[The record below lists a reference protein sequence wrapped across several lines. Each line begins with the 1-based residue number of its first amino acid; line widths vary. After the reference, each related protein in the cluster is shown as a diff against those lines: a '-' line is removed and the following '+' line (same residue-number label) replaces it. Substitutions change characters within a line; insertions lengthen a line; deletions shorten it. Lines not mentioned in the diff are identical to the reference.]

1 MDGGKKV
8 WVPDNEHGF
17 RLGEIVDL
25 GSDTITVEVDG
36 AKGKVVTAAY
46 DRVFPSEK
54 DSTRDFEDNCSLM
67 FLNEATL
74 LHNLKIRY
82 QKDKIYTY
90 VANILLAVNPYHEVK
105 ELYSKERIKQYH
117 GKSLG
122 VLPPHVFAIGDKAYR
137 DMRAYKQSQSL
148 IVSGE
153 SGAGKTESTKYILR
167 YLTESWGSGD
177 QGHIEQRII
186 EANPLLE
193 SFGNAKTL
201 RNINSSRFGKYVEV
215 HFNEKVTVVGGF
227 ISHYLLEKSRI
238 CKQSKGER
246 NYHVFYRL
254 CAGAPKQLKSKL
266 GITKAEDFLY
276 LKQGSIKDPNLDD
289 TSDYRRMEES
299 MNKVGFSEEEKANIF
314 KVIAAVLHVGNIA
327 FEDSGDTE
335 GGSVVS
341 LKSTNCLNI
350 AAQLLDVSPEELKMS
365 LTTRMMSAGGTD
377 MRVPLK
383 PEQACAARD
392 ALAKALYTKLFDHIV
407 SQINQCFPFKNSF
420 TFIGVLDI
428 AGFEYY
434 EFNSFEQFCINYCNE
449 KLQQLFNDRILKQ
462 EQELYDK
469 EGLGVKTVTFVDNQD
484 CIDLIEAKKTGIIDI
499 LDEESKL
506 PKPTAEHFTRELHQ
520 KHKNHFRLAL
530 PRKSHLIYHKKMRD
544 DEGFLIRHFAGAV
557 CYQTAE
563 FIEKDNDALHSDLEE
578 LIQDSK
584 DAFLKSLFPG
594 VITKK
599 NDIGSMSFGNA
610 INRVGSKKL
619 GFISVGNKFR
629 TQLNQL
635 MEKLSNTGASFIR
648 CIKPNGKMC
657 ARDFEGGSILSQL
670 ECAGMVSVLNL
681 MQDGWPSRAPFKDL
695 YQMYKDYLPPRLARL
710 DPRMFC
716 KALFHALGMDDKDY
730 KFGLSKIFFRPGKFA
745 EFDEIMH
752 SDPESLKNIISKV
765 LTWLI
770 RTRWRRA
777 IWGTLSVIKLMKKIE
792 FRATAIIHIQKTVKM
807 FLAICRHKPRYQGII
822 KIRRLQVQLDTLGKL
837 VGSLKKDQNVLAKNV
852 EELKRAIDDAVI
864 KVKNTL
870 MKRDAIDALYFNLV
884 GNLNKQLKEV
894 EQRVE
899 QQKIEEEQERL
910 RKIQEQMELERKRRE
925 EEERKRKQEEE
936 ERRLRMEIEARRKLE
951 EEEQL
956 KREEEE
962 RKRREREEADRQLQA
977 LRAKEQQEAMEEE
990 QRRLAMIEQE
1000 RRDRELALRLAQD
1013 PDAVDTEAAQ
1023 QVPQSPLQR
1032 ATPNR
1037 EQKKHD
1043 LTSWKY
1049 AELRD
1054 TINTSCDIELL
1065 DACRQ
1070 EFHRRLK
1077 VYHQW
1082 KKQNKARVTDPEG
1095 APQRAPQDIVRAA
1108 ENAPPLPPRPSRQ
1121 EPQTA
1126 TPSLPPRRPQRCFRV
1141 QFTRRSSQY
1150 RDTDFKKQGW
1160 WYAHFDG
1167 QWIARQMEL
1176 HPGRPALLLVA
1187 GEDDLDM
1194 CELSLDQTR
1203 LTMRQG
1209 AEITLRDFEIE
1220 WQRNGGGPRQYQA
1233 KMYQEQHSNQ

>member
-1 MDGGKKV
+1 M

-17 RLGEIVDL
+17 HLGEIVDI
-25 GSDTITVEVDG
+25 GSDSITVQVDG
-36 AKGKVVTAAY
+36 PSGKVVTAPY

-54 DSTRDFEDNCSLM
+54 DNTRDFEDNCSLM

-105 ELYSKERIKQYH
+105 DLYSKERIKQYH

-122 VLPPHVFAIGDKAYR
+122 VLPPHVFAIADKAYR
-137 DMRAYKQSQSL
+137 DMRVFKQSQSL

-153 SGAGKTESTKYILR
+153 SGAGKTESTKYVLR
-167 YLTESWGSGD
+167 YLTESWGSGN
-177 QGHIEQRII
+177 QGRIEQRII

-193 SFGNAKTL
+193 SFGNAKTV

-254 CAGAPKQLKSKL
+254 CSGAPQQIKSKL

-276 LKQGSIKDPNLDD
+276 LKQGSIKDKNLDD
-289 TSDYRRMEES
+289 AVDFDRMDES
-299 MNKVGFSEEEKANIF
+299 MNKVGFSEDEKANIF
-314 KVIAAVLHVGNIA
+314 KVVAVVLHIGNIA
-327 FEDSGDTE
+327 FEDSGDKD
-335 GGSVVS
+335 GGSMVS
-341 LKSTNCLNI
+341 SKSKNALNF

-365 LTTRMMSAGGTD
+365 LTTRKMSAGGSD

-407 SQINQCFPFKNSF
+407 GQINQCFPFNTSF

-462 EQELYDK
+462 EQVLYDK
-469 EGLGVKTVTFVDNQD
+469 EGLGVKTVTYVDNQD

-506 PKPTAEHFTRELHQ
+506 PKPTAEHFTRDLHQ

-530 PRKSHLIYHKKMRD
+530 PRKSHLMYHKKMRD

-563 FIEKDNDALHSDLEE
+563 FIEKDNDALHSDLEH

-584 DAFLKSLFPG
+584 DAFLKSLFPSI
-594 VITKK
+594 VKKK
-599 NDIGSMSFGNA
+599 NDIGSMTFGGA
-610 INRVGSKKL
+610 MKPSSKKL
-619 GFISVGNKFR
+619 GFISVGSKFR

-635 MEKLSNTGASFIR
+635 MEKLNNTGASFIR
-648 CIKPNGKMC
+648 CIKPNGKMV
-657 ARDFEGGSILSQL
+657 AKDFEGGSILSQL
-670 ECAGMVSVLNL
+670 ECAGMVSVLTL
-681 MQDGWPSRAPFKDL
+681 MQDGWPSRAPFKEL
-695 YQMYKDYLPPRLARL
+695 YQMYKDHLPARLARL

-716 KALFHALGMDDKDY
+716 KALFHALGLDDKDY

-752 SDPESLKNIISKV
+752 SDPENLKNIVSKV
-765 LTWLI
+765 LTWLV

-777 IWGTLSVIKLMKKIE
+777 IWGTLSVIKLMKKIT
-792 FRATAIIHIQKTVKM
+792 FRAEAIIRVQKNVRM
-807 FLAICRHKPRYQGII
+807 FLALCRHKPRYQGII
-822 KIRRLQVQLDTLGKL
+822 KIRRLQVQLSHLGKL
-837 VGSLKKDQNVLAKNV
+837 VGSLKKDQKLLAQDV
-852 EELKRAIDDAVI
+852 EGLGNAIDNAVA
-864 KVKNTL
+864 KVKSTM
-870 MKRDAIDALYFNLV
+870 MKRDAIDALYFDLV
-884 GNLNKQLKEV
+884 GKLNKQLKEV
-894 EQRVE
+894 ERRVE
-899 QQKIEEEQERL
+899 QQKVEEEQERL
-910 RKIQEQMELERKRRE
+910 RKIQEQMELERKKRE

-936 ERRLRMEIEARRKLE
+936 ERKLRMEIEARRK
-951 EEEQL
+951 Q
-956 KREEEE
+956 EEEE
-962 RKRREREEADRQLQA
+962 RRKKEEEERIRREKEEADRKLQA
-977 LRAKEQQEAMEEE
+977 MRAAEEQKAREEE
-990 QRRLAMIEQE
+990 QRKLAMIEQE
-1000 RRDRELALRLAQD
+1000 RRDRELALRLAQG
-1013 PDAVDTEAAQ
+1013 PEALDAEAEQA
-1023 QVPQSPLQR
+1023 PQLPLQR
-1032 ATPNR
+1032 ALPQTK
-1037 EQKKHD
+1037 EKSKID

-1065 DACRQ
+1065 EACRQ

-1077 VYHQW
+1077 VYHHW
-1082 KKQNKARVTDPEG
+1082 KKQNKARVTDPQG
-1095 APQRAPQDIVRAA
+1095 APQRAPQEIMQTAV
-1108 ENAPPLPPRPSRQ
+1108 EVPPIPPRPDKQ
-1121 EPQTA
+1121 EPA
-1126 TPSLPPRRPQRCFRV
+1126 APPALPPRRAQRFFRV
-1141 QFTRRSSQY
+1141 PFMRRTNQY
-1150 RDTDFKKQGW
+1150 RDSEFKKQGW

-1176 HPGRPALLLVA
+1176 HQGRSALLLVA

-1194 CELSLDQTR
+1194 CELSLDETR

-1209 AEITLRDFEIE
+1209 AEITQRDFEIE
-1220 WQRNGGGPRQYQA
+1220 WLRNGGASRDYQA
-1233 KMYQEQHSNQ
+1233 KMYQTVN

>member
-8 WVPDNEHGF
+8 WVPDNEQGF
-17 RLGEIVDL
+17 RLGEIVDI
-25 GSDTITVEVDG
+25 GSDSITVQVDEPN
-36 AKGKVVTAAY
+36 AKAITAPY

-54 DSTRDFEDNCSLM
+54 DNTRDFEDNCSLM

-105 ELYSKERIKQYH
+105 ELYTKERIKQYH

-122 VLPPHVFAIGDKAYR
+122 VLPPHVFAIADKAYR
-137 DMRAYKQSQSL
+137 DMRVFKQSQSL

-153 SGAGKTESTKYILR
+153 SGAGKTESTKYVLR

-177 QGHIEQRII
+177 QGRIEQRII

-193 SFGNAKTL
+193 SFGNAKTV

-238 CKQSKGER
+238 CKQSNGER

-254 CAGAPKQLKSKL
+254 CAGAPQQIKTKL

-276 LKQGSIKDPNLDD
+276 LKQGSIKDKNLDD
-289 TSDYRRMEES
+289 VADYRRMDDS
-299 MNKVGFSEEEKANIF
+299 MNKVGFSDEEKANIF
-314 KVIAAVLHVGNIA
+314 KVIAAVLHVGNIS
-327 FEDSGDTE
+327 FEDSADKD
-335 GGSVVS
+335 GGSMVS
-341 LKSTNCLNI
+341 SKSNKSLNF
-350 AAQLLDVSPEELKMS
+350 AAQLLNVSPEELKMS
-365 LTTRMMSAGGTD
+365 LTTRKMSAGGAD

-407 SQINQCFPFKNSF
+407 SQINQCFPFKTSF

-469 EGLGVKTVTFVDNQD
+469 EGLGVKTVTYIDNQD

-530 PRKSHLIYHKKMRD
+530 PRKSHLMYHKKMRD
-544 DEGFLIRHFAGAV
+544 DEGFLVRHFAGAV
-557 CYQTAE
+557 CYQTSE
-563 FIEKDNDALHSDLEE
+563 FIEKDNDALHSDLEK

-594 VITKK
+594 VVQKK
-599 NDIGSMSFGNA
+599 TEIGSMTFGGA
-610 INRVGSKKL
+610 IKPSSKKL
-619 GFISVGNKFR
+619 GFISVGSKFR

-635 MEKLSNTGASFIR
+635 MEKLKNTGASFIR
-648 CIKPNGKMC
+648 CIKPNGKMI
-657 ARDFEGGSILSQL
+657 AKDFEGGSILSQL
-670 ECAGMVSVLNL
+670 ECGGMVSVLTL
-681 MQDGWPSRAPFKDL
+681 MQDGWPSRTPFKEL
-695 YQMYKDYLPPRLARL
+695 YQMYKDHLPSRLARL

-716 KALFHALGMDDKDY
+716 KALFHALGLDDKDY

-752 SDPESLKNIISKV
+752 SDPENLKNIVSKV
-765 LTWLI
+765 LTWLV

-777 IWGTLSVIKLMKKIE
+777 IWGTLSVIKLMKKIAY
-792 FRATAIIHIQKTVKM
+792 RAAAIIRIQKTVKM
-807 FLAICRHKPRYQGII
+807 FLALCRHKPRYQGIM
-822 KIRRLQVQLDTLGKL
+822 KIRRLQVQLSHLGKL
-837 VGSLKKDQNVLAKNV
+837 VGSLKKDQQIIAKDV
-852 EELKRAIDDAVI
+852 EGLSKAIDSAVA
-864 KVKNTL
+864 KVKSTL
-870 MKRDAIDALYFNLV
+870 MKRDAIDALHLDLV
-884 GNLNKQLKEV
+884 GKLNKQLKEV

-899 QQKIEEEQERL
+899 QQRIEEEQERL

-936 ERRLRMEIEARRKLE
+936 EKRLRLEIEARRKQE
-951 EEEQL
+951 EEEQR

-962 RKRREREEADRQLQA
+962 RKIREKEEADRKLQA
-977 LRAKEQQEAMEEE
+977 MRAAEEQKVREEE

-1013 PDAVDTEAAQ
+1013 PEALDAEAQ
-1023 QVPQSPLQR
+1023 QAPQLPLQR
-1032 ATPNR
+1032 ALTQSK
-1037 EQKKHD
+1037 EKKKHD

-1065 DACRQ
+1065 EACRQ

-1082 KKQNKARVTDPEG
+1082 KKQNKARVVDPQG
-1095 APQRAPQDIVRAA
+1095 ASQRAPQEIMQTA
-1108 ENAPPLPPRPSRQ
+1108 EGAPPLPPRPDKQ
-1121 EPQTA
+1121 EPV
-1126 TPSLPPRRPQRCFRV
+1126 TPPALPPRRAQRFFRV
-1141 QFTRRSSQY
+1141 PFMRRTNQY
-1150 RDTDFKKQGW
+1150 RETEFKKQGW

-1167 QWIARQMEL
+1167 QWIARQMEVF
-1176 HPGRPALLLVA
+1176 PGRPALLLMA

-1194 CELSLDQTR
+1194 CELSLDETR
-1203 LTMRQG
+1203 LAMRQG
-1209 AEITLRDFEIE
+1209 AEITMRDFEIE
-1220 WQRNGGGPRQYQA
+1220 WQRNGGAQRDYQA
-1233 KMYQEQHSNQ
+1233 KMYQTFE

>member
-25 GSDTITVEVDG
+25 GSDTISVQVDG
-36 AKGKVVTAAY
+36 PNGKLVTAPY

-54 DSTRDFEDNCSLM
+54 DNTKDFEDNCSLM

-105 ELYSKERIKQYH
+105 ELYSKDRIKQYH

-122 VLPPHVFAIGDKAYR
+122 VLPPHVFAIADKAYR

-177 QGHIEQRII
+177 QGRIEQRII

-246 NYHVFYRL
+246 NYHVFYRM
-254 CAGAPKQLKSKL
+254 CSGAPQQMKSKL
-266 GITKAEDFLY
+266 AITKAEDFLY
-276 LKQGSIKDPNLDD
+276 LKQGSIKDKSLDD
-289 TSDYRRMEES
+289 AADYRRMDDS

-314 KVIAAVLHVGNIA
+314 KVVAAVLHVGNIA
-327 FEDSGDTE
+327 FEESGDKD

-341 LKSTNCLNI
+341 STSNKSLNF
-350 AAQLLDVSPEELKMS
+350 AAQLLDVSPAELKMS
-365 LTTRMMSAGGTD
+365 LTTRMMSAGGAD

-407 SQINQCFPFKNSF
+407 SQINQCFPFESSF

-462 EQELYDK
+462 EQELYDR
-469 EGLGVKTVTFVDNQD
+469 EGLGVKTVTYIDNQD

-530 PRKSHLIYHKKMRD
+530 PRKSHLMYHKKMRD

-557 CYQTAE
+557 CYQTAD
-563 FIEKDNDALHSDLEE
+563 FIEKDNDALHRDLVE

-594 VITKK
+594 VVKK
-599 NDIGSMSFGNA
+599 SNDIGSMTFGGP
-610 INRVGSKKL
+610 INRSVSKKL
-619 GFISVGNKFR
+619 GFISVGSKFR

-635 MEKLSNTGASFIR
+635 MKKLSNTGASFIR
-648 CIKPNGKMC
+648 CIKPNGKMT
-657 ARDFEGGSILSQL
+657 AKEFDGGSILSQL
-670 ECAGMVSVLNL
+670 ECAGMVSVLTL
-681 MQDGWPSRAPFKDL
+681 MQDGWPSRAPFKEL
-695 YQMYKDYLPPRLARL
+695 YQMYKGYLPARLTKL

-716 KALFHALGMDDKDY
+716 KALFHALGLDDKDY

-752 SDPESLKNIISKV
+752 SDPENLKNIVSKV

-777 IWGTLSVIKLMKKIE
+777 IWGTLSVIKLMKKIA
-792 FRATAIIHIQKTVKM
+792 FRTEAIIRIQKTVKM
-807 FLAICRHKPRYQGII
+807 FLAVCRHKPRYQGII
-822 KIRRLQVQLDTLGKL
+822 KIRRLQVQLHHLGKL
-837 VGSLKKDQNVLAKNV
+837 VGSLKKDQSVLSKDV
-852 EELKRAIDDAVI
+852 EGLGKAIGDAI
-864 KVKNTL
+864 AKVKTTL
-870 MKRDAIDALYFNLV
+870 MKRDAIDALYFELV
-884 GNLNKQLKEV
+884 GKLSKQLKEV
-894 EQRVE
+894 ERRVE

-925 EEERKRKQEEE
+925 EEERRRKQEEE
-936 ERRLRMEIEARRKLE
+936 EKRLRMEMEARRKQE
-951 EEEQL
+951 EEEQR

-962 RKRREREEADRQLQA
+962 RIRREKEEADRQLQA
-977 LRAKEQQEAMEEE
+977 LRAAEEQKAREEE
-990 QRRLAMIEQE
+990 QRQLAVIEQE

-1013 PDAVDTEAAQ
+1013 PEALDAEAQ
-1023 QVPQSPLQR
+1023 QAPQLPLQR
-1032 ATPNR
+1032 ALPPSK
-1037 EQKKHD
+1037 EKKKHD

-1065 DACRQ
+1065 DACRV

-1082 KKQNKARVTDPEG
+1082 KKQNKARVADPQG
-1095 APQRAPQDIVRAA
+1095 APQRAPQDIMQAAA
-1108 ENAPPLPPRPSRQ
+1108 EGPPLPPRPGKPEPANAPPLPPR
-1121 EPQTA
+1121 
-1126 TPSLPPRRPQRCFRV
+1126 RPQRFFRV
-1141 QFTRRSSQY
+1141 PFMRRSNQY
-1150 RDTDFKKQGW
+1150 RDSEYKKQGW

-1176 HPGRPALLLVA
+1176 NPGRPALLLVA

-1194 CELSLDQTR
+1194 CEMSLDETR
-1203 LTMRQG
+1203 LALRAG
-1209 AEITLRDFEIE
+1209 AEITGRDFEIE
-1220 WQRNGGGPRQYQA
+1220 WQRNGGTPRQYQA
-1233 KMYQEQHSNQ
+1233 KIYQDQN

>member
-8 WVPDNEHGF
+8 WVPDNEQGF
-17 RLGEIVDL
+17 RLGEIVDI
-25 GSDTITVEVDG
+25 GSNSITVQVDEPN
-36 AKGKVVTAAY
+36 AKAITAPY

-54 DSTRDFEDNCSLM
+54 DNTRDFEDNCSLM

-105 ELYSKERIKQYH
+105 ELYTKERIKQYH

-122 VLPPHVFAIGDKAYR
+122 VLPPHVFAIADKAYR
-137 DMRAYKQSQSL
+137 DMRVFKQSQSL

-153 SGAGKTESTKYILR
+153 SGAGKTESTKYVLR

-177 QGHIEQRII
+177 QGRIEQRII

-193 SFGNAKTL
+193 SFGNAKTV

-238 CKQSKGER
+238 CKQSNGER

-254 CAGAPKQLKSKL
+254 CAGAPQQIKTKL

-276 LKQGSIKDPNLDD
+276 LKQGSIKDKNLDD
-289 TSDYRRMEES
+289 VADYRRMDDS
-299 MNKVGFSEEEKANIF
+299 MNKVGFSDEEKANIF
-314 KVIAAVLHVGNIA
+314 KVIAAVLHVGNIS
-327 FEDSGDTE
+327 FEDSADKD
-335 GGSVVS
+335 GGSMVS
-341 LKSTNCLNI
+341 SKSNKSLNF
-350 AAQLLDVSPEELKMS
+350 AAQLLNVSPEELKMS
-365 LTTRMMSAGGTD
+365 LTTRKMSAGGAD

-407 SQINQCFPFKNSF
+407 SQINQCFPFKTSF

-469 EGLGVKTVTFVDNQD
+469 EGLGVKTVTYIDNQD

-530 PRKSHLIYHKKMRD
+530 PRKSHLMYHKKMRD
-544 DEGFLIRHFAGAV
+544 DEGFLVRHFAGAV
-557 CYQTAE
+557 CYQTSE
-563 FIEKDNDALHSDLEE
+563 FIEKDNDALHSDLEK

-594 VITKK
+594 VVQKK
-599 NDIGSMSFGNA
+599 TEIGSMTFGGA
-610 INRVGSKKL
+610 IKPSSKKL
-619 GFISVGNKFR
+619 GFISVGSKFR

-635 MEKLSNTGASFIR
+635 MEKLKNTGASFIR
-648 CIKPNGKMC
+648 CIKPNGKMI
-657 ARDFEGGSILSQL
+657 AKDFEGGSILSQL
-670 ECAGMVSVLNL
+670 ECGGMVSVLTL
-681 MQDGWPSRAPFKDL
+681 MQDGWPSRTPFKEL
-695 YQMYKDYLPPRLARL
+695 YQMYKDHLPSRLAKL

-716 KALFHALGMDDKDY
+716 KALFHALGLDDKDY

-752 SDPESLKNIISKV
+752 SDPENLKNIVSKV
-765 LTWLI
+765 LTWLV

-777 IWGTLSVIKLMKKIE
+777 IWGTLSVIKLMKKIAY
-792 FRATAIIHIQKTVKM
+792 RAAAIIRIQKTVKM
-807 FLAICRHKPRYQGII
+807 FLALCRHKPRYQGIM
-822 KIRRLQVQLDTLGKL
+822 KIRRLQVQLSHLGKL
-837 VGSLKKDQNVLAKNV
+837 VGSLKKDQQIIAKDV
-852 EELKRAIDDAVI
+852 EGLSKAIDSAVA
-864 KVKNTL
+864 KVKSTL
-870 MKRDAIDALYFNLV
+870 MKRDAIDALHLDLV
-884 GNLNKQLKEV
+884 GKLNKQLKEV

-899 QQKIEEEQERL
+899 QQRIEEEQERL

-936 ERRLRMEIEARRKLE
+936 EKRLRLEIEARRKQE
-951 EEEQL
+951 EEEQR

-962 RKRREREEADRQLQA
+962 RKIREKEEADRKLQA
-977 LRAKEQQEAMEEE
+977 MRAAEEQKVREEE

-1013 PDAVDTEAAQ
+1013 PEALDAEAQ
-1023 QVPQSPLQR
+1023 QAPQLPLQR
-1032 ATPNR
+1032 ALTQSK
-1037 EQKKHD
+1037 EKKKHD

-1065 DACRQ
+1065 EACRQ

-1082 KKQNKARVTDPEG
+1082 KKQNKARVVDPQG
-1095 APQRAPQDIVRAA
+1095 ASQRAPQEIMQTA
-1108 ENAPPLPPRPSRQ
+1108 EGAPPLPPRPDKQ
-1121 EPQTA
+1121 EPV
-1126 TPSLPPRRPQRCFRV
+1126 TPPALPPRRAQRFFRV
-1141 QFTRRSSQY
+1141 PFMRRTNQY
-1150 RDTDFKKQGW
+1150 RETEFKKQGW

-1167 QWIARQMEL
+1167 QWIARQMEVF
-1176 HPGRPALLLVA
+1176 PGRPALLLMA

-1194 CELSLDQTR
+1194 CELSLDETR
-1203 LTMRQG
+1203 LAMRQG
-1209 AEITLRDFEIE
+1209 AEITMRDFEIE
-1220 WQRNGGGPRQYQA
+1220 WQRNGGAQRDYQA
-1233 KMYQEQHSNQ
+1233 KMYQTFE

>member
-8 WVPDNEHGF
+8 WVPDNEQGF
-17 RLGEIVDL
+17 RLGEIVDI
-25 GSDTITVEVDG
+25 GSDSITVQVDEPN
-36 AKGKVVTAAY
+36 AKAITAPY

-54 DSTRDFEDNCSLM
+54 DNTRDFEDNCSLM

-105 ELYSKERIKQYH
+105 ELYTKERIKQYH

-122 VLPPHVFAIGDKAYR
+122 VLPPHVFAIADKAYR
-137 DMRAYKQSQSL
+137 DMRVFKQSQSL

-153 SGAGKTESTKYILR
+153 SGAGKTESTKYVLR

-177 QGHIEQRII
+177 QGRIEQRII

-193 SFGNAKTL
+193 SFGNAKTV

-238 CKQSKGER
+238 CKQSNGER

-254 CAGAPKQLKSKL
+254 CAGAPQQIKTKL

-276 LKQGSIKDPNLDD
+276 LKQGSIKDKNLDD
-289 TSDYRRMEES
+289 VADYRRMDDS
-299 MNKVGFSEEEKANIF
+299 MNKVGFSDEEKANIF
-314 KVIAAVLHVGNIA
+314 KVVAAVLHVGNIS
-327 FEDSGDTE
+327 FEDSADKD
-335 GGSVVS
+335 GGSMVS
-341 LKSTNCLNI
+341 SKSNKSLNF
-350 AAQLLDVSPEELKMS
+350 AAQLLNVSPEELKMS
-365 LTTRMMSAGGTD
+365 LTTRKMSAGGAE

-407 SQINQCFPFKNSF
+407 SQINQCFPFKTSF

-469 EGLGVKTVTFVDNQD
+469 EGLGVETVTYIDNQD

-530 PRKSHLIYHKKMRD
+530 PRKSHLMYHKKMRD
-544 DEGFLIRHFAGAV
+544 DEGFLVRHFAGAV
-557 CYQTAE
+557 CYQTSE
-563 FIEKDNDALHSDLEE
+563 FIEKDNDALHSDLEQ

-594 VITKK
+594 VVQKK
-599 NDIGSMSFGNA
+599 TEIGSMTFGGA
-610 INRVGSKKL
+610 IKPSSKKL
-619 GFISVGNKFR
+619 GFISVGSKFR

-635 MEKLSNTGASFIR
+635 MEKLKNTGASFIR
-648 CIKPNGKMC
+648 CIKPNGKMI
-657 ARDFEGGSILSQL
+657 AKDFEGGSILSQL
-670 ECAGMVSVLNL
+670 ECGGMVSVLTL
-681 MQDGWPSRAPFKDL
+681 MQDGWPSRTPFKEL
-695 YQMYKDYLPPRLARL
+695 YQMYKDHLPSRLARL

-716 KALFHALGMDDKDY
+716 KALFHALGLDDKDY

-752 SDPESLKNIISKV
+752 SDPENLRNIVSKV
-765 LTWLI
+765 LTWLV

-777 IWGTLSVIKLMKKIE
+777 IWGTLSVIKLMKKIAY
-792 FRATAIIHIQKTVKM
+792 RAAAIIRIQKTVKM
-807 FLAICRHKPRYQGII
+807 FLALCRHKPRYQGIM
-822 KIRRLQVQLDTLGKL
+822 KIRRLQVQLSHLGKL
-837 VGSLKKDQNVLAKNV
+837 VGSLKKDQQIIAKDV
-852 EELKRAIDDAVI
+852 EGLSKAIDSAVA
-864 KVKNTL
+864 KVKSTL
-870 MKRDAIDALYFNLV
+870 MKRDAIDALHLDLV
-884 GNLNKQLKEV
+884 GKLNKQLKEV

-899 QQKIEEEQERL
+899 QQRIEEEQERL

-936 ERRLRMEIEARRKLE
+936 EKRLRLEIEARRKQE
-951 EEEQL
+951 EEEQR

-962 RKRREREEADRQLQA
+962 RKRREKEEADRKLQA
-977 LRAKEQQEAMEEE
+977 MRAAEEQKAREEE

-1013 PDAVDTEAAQ
+1013 PEALDAEAQ
-1023 QVPQSPLQR
+1023 QAPQLPLQR
-1032 ATPNR
+1032 ALTQSK
-1037 EQKKHD
+1037 EKKKHD

-1065 DACRQ
+1065 EACRQ

-1082 KKQNKARVTDPEG
+1082 KKQNKARVVDPQG
-1095 APQRAPQDIVRAA
+1095 ASQRAPQEIMQTA
-1108 ENAPPLPPRPSRQ
+1108 EGGPPLPPRPDKQ
-1121 EPQTA
+1121 EPV
-1126 TPSLPPRRPQRCFRV
+1126 TPPALPPRRAQRFFRV
-1141 QFTRRSSQY
+1141 PFMRRTNQY
-1150 RDTDFKKQGW
+1150 RETEFKKQGW

-1167 QWIARQMEL
+1167 QWIARQMEVF
-1176 HPGRPALLLVA
+1176 PGRPALLLMA

-1194 CELSLDQTR
+1194 CELSLDETR
-1203 LTMRQG
+1203 LAMRQG
-1209 AEITLRDFEIE
+1209 AEVTMRDFEIE
-1220 WQRNGGGPRQYQA
+1220 WQRNGGAQRDYQA
-1233 KMYQEQHSNQ
+1233 KMYQTFQ

>member
-54 DSTRDFEDNCSLM
+54 DNTRDFEDNCSLM

-105 ELYSKERIKQYH
+105 ELYSKEKIKQYH

-177 QGHIEQRII
+177 QGRIEQRII

-254 CAGAPKQLKSKL
+254 CAGAPQQLKSKL

-289 TSDYRRMEES
+289 KSDYRRMEES

-314 KVIAAVLHVGNIA
+314 KVVAAVLHVGNIA

-341 LKSTNCLNI
+341 PKSTNSLSI

-365 LTTRMMSAGGTD
+365 LTTRMMSAGGSH

-469 EGLGVKTVTFVDNQD
+469 EGLGVKTVTYVDNQD

-563 FIEKDNDALHSDLEE
+563 FIEKDNDALHKDLEE

-594 VITKK
+594 VATKK

-635 MEKLSNTGASFIR
+635 MEKLGNTGASFIR

-792 FRATAIIHIQKTVKM
+792 FRATAIIRIQKTVKM
-807 FLAICRHKPRYQGII
+807 FLAVCRHKPRYQGII

-852 EELKRAIDDAVI
+852 EGLKRAIDDAVI

-870 MKRDAIDALYFNLV
+870 MKRDAIDAMYFDLV
-884 GNLNKQLKEV
+884 GKLNKQLKEV

-936 ERRLRMEIEARRKLE
+936 ERKLRMEMEARRKLE

-962 RKRREREEADRQLQA
+962 RKRREREEADIQVQA
-977 LRAKEQQEAMEEE
+977 LKAKEEQAAREEE
-990 QRRLAMIEQE
+990 QRRLAMTEQE

-1023 QVPQSPLQR
+1023 QVPQSPIQR

-1037 EQKKHD
+1037 EKKKHD

-1065 DACRQ
+1065 EACRQ

-1082 KKQNKARVTDPEG
+1082 KKQNKGRVTDPQG
-1095 APQRAPQDIVRAA
+1095 APQRAPQDIVQAA

-1121 EPQTA
+1121 EQTA
-1126 TPSLPPRRPQRCFRV
+1126 TPSLPPRRPQRYFRV
-1141 QFTRRSSQY
+1141 PFMRRSNQY
-1150 RDTDFKKQGW
+1150 RDTDFKKQGL

-1176 HPGRPALLLVA
+1176 HPGQPALLLVA
-1187 GEDDLDM
+1187 GEYDLDM
-1194 CELSLDQTR
+1194 CELSLDETR
-1203 LTMRQG
+1203 LSMRQG

-1220 WQRNGGGPRQYQA
+1220 WQRNGGAPRQYQA
-1233 KMYQEQHSNQ
+1233 KMYQQQFSNQ

>member
-17 RLGEIVDL
+17 CLGEIVDL
-25 GSDTITVEVDG
+25 GSDTITVEIDG
-36 AKGKVVTAAY
+36 PKGKVVTAPY

-54 DSTRDFEDNCSLM
+54 DNTRDFEDNCSLM
-67 FLNEATL
+67 FLNEGTL
-74 LHNLKIRY
+74 LNNLKVRY

-105 ELYSKERIKQYH
+105 DLYSKEKIKQYH

-177 QGHIEQRII
+177 QGRIEQRII

-254 CAGAPKQLKSKL
+254 CSGAPQQLKSKL

-276 LKQGSIKDPNLDD
+276 LNQGSIKDKNLND
-289 TSDYRRMEES
+289 SLDYGRMEES
-299 MNKVGFSEEEKANIF
+299 MDKVGFSAEEKANIF
-314 KVIAAVLHVGNIA
+314 KVVAAVLHVGNIA
-327 FEDSGDTE
+327 FEDSGDKD
-335 GGSVVS
+335 GGSVMS
-341 LKSTNCLNI
+341 SKSANSLNI
-350 AAQLLDVSPEELKMS
+350 AARLLDVSPEELKMS
-365 LTTRMMSAGGTD
+365 LTTRMMSAGGSD

-407 SQINQCFPFKNSF
+407 GQINQCFPFESSF
-420 TFIGVLDI
+420 TYIGVLDI
-428 AGFEYY
+428 AGFEYF

-462 EQELYDK
+462 EQELYDR
-469 EGLGVKTVTFVDNQD
+469 EGLGVKTVTYMDNQD

-506 PKPTAEHFTRELHQ
+506 PKPTAEHFTRELHE
-520 KHKNHFRLAL
+520 KHKKHFRLAI
-530 PRKSHLIYHKKMRD
+530 PRKSHLMYHKKMRD

-557 CYQTAE
+557 CYNTAE

-594 VITKK
+594 VAPKN
-599 NDIGSMSFGNA
+599 NDIGSLSFGGN
-610 INRVGSKKL
+610 ISRGSSKKL

-635 MEKLSNTGASFIR
+635 MKKLNKTGASFIR
-648 CIKPNGKMC
+648 CIKPNGKM
-657 ARDFEGGSILSQL
+657 APRDFEGGSILSQL
-670 ECAGMVSVLNL
+670 ECAGMVSVLTL
-681 MQDGWPSRAPFKDL
+681 MQDGWPSRAPFKEL

-752 SDPESLKNIISKV
+752 SDPESLKNIVSKV

-777 IWGTLSVIKLMKKIE
+777 IWGTLSVIKLMKKIA
-792 FRATAIIHIQKTVKM
+792 FRAEAIIRIQKTVKM

-822 KIRRLQVQLDTLGKL
+822 KIRRLQVQLTHLGRL
-837 VGSLKKDQNVLAKNV
+837 VGVLKKDQNVLAKNV
-852 EELKRAIDDAVI
+852 EALRKAIDDAI
-864 KVKNTL
+864 ANVKNTM
-870 MKRDAIDALYFNLV
+870 MKREAIDAVYFDLV
-884 GNLNKQLKEV
+884 GKLNKQLKDV
-894 EQRVE
+894 EKRVE

-910 RKIQEQMELERKRRE
+910 RKIQEQMELERKKRE

-936 ERRLRMEIEARRKLE
+936 EKKLRMEMEARRKLE
-951 EEEQL
+951 EEEQR

-962 RKRREREEADRQLQA
+962 RIRREKEEADRQLQA
-977 LRAKEQQEAMEEE
+977 LRAAEEQQAREEE

-1013 PDAVDTEAAQ
+1013 PDALDTEAQ
-1023 QVPQSPLQR
+1023 QAPQVPLQR
-1032 ATPNR
+1032 AVPPSR
-1037 EQKKHD
+1037 EKKKHD

-1065 DACRQ
+1065 EACRQ

-1082 KKQNKARVTDPEG
+1082 KKQNKAQKPDPQG
-1095 APQRAPQDIVRAA
+1095 APQRAPQDIMQAA
-1108 ENAPPLPPRPSRQ
+1108 EQAPPLPPRPSRPDQ
-1121 EPQTA
+1121 A
-1126 TPSLPPRRPQRCFRV
+1126 AAPSIPPRRPQRFFRV
-1141 QFTRRSSQY
+1141 PFMRRSNQY
-1150 RDTDFKKQGW
+1150 RDSEFKKQGW

-1176 HPGRPALLLVA
+1176 HPGRQALLLVA
-1187 GEDDLDM
+1187 GDDDLDM
-1194 CELSLDQTR
+1194 CELSLDETR

-1209 AEITLRDFEIE
+1209 AEITMSDFEVE
-1220 WQRNGGGPRQYQA
+1220 WQRNGGSPRQYQA
-1233 KMYQEQHSNQ
+1233 KIYQMQN

>member
-1 MDGGKKV
+1 
-8 WVPDNEHGF
+8 
-17 RLGEIVDL
+17 
-25 GSDTITVEVDG
+25 
-36 AKGKVVTAAY
+36 
-46 DRVFPSEK
+46 
-54 DSTRDFEDNCSLM
+54 
-67 FLNEATL
+67 
-74 LHNLKIRY
+74 
-82 QKDKIYTY
+82 
-90 VANILLAVNPYHEVK
+90 
-105 ELYSKERIKQYH
+105 
-117 GKSLG
+117 
-122 VLPPHVFAIGDKAYR
+122 
-137 DMRAYKQSQSL
+137 MRAYKQSQSV

-167 YLTESWGSGD
+167 HLTESWGSGD
-177 QGHIEQRII
+177 QGRIEQRIL

-193 SFGNAKTL
+193 SFGNARTV

-238 CKQSKGER
+238 CKQSHGER

-254 CAGAPKQLKSKL
+254 CSGAPQQLKSKL

-276 LKQGSIKDPNLDD
+276 LNRGTIKDKNLDD
-289 TSDYRRMEES
+289 ASDYRRMEES

-314 KVIAAVLHVGNIA
+314 KVVAAVLHIGNIA
-327 FEDSGDTE
+327 FEESQDKD
-335 GGSVVS
+335 GGSAMS
-341 LKSTNCLNI
+341 SKSTNSLHT

-365 LTTRMMSAGGTD
+365 LTTRMMSAGGSD

-383 PEQACAARD
+383 PEQASAARD
-392 ALAKALYTKLFDHIV
+392 ALGKALYTKLFDHIV
-407 SQINQCFPFKNSF
+407 AQVNQCFPFESSS
-420 TFIGVLDI
+420 TYIGVLDI

-462 EQELYDK
+462 EQELYDR
-469 EGLGVKTVTFVDNQD
+469 EGLGVKTVTYMDNQD

-520 KHKNHFRLAL
+520 KHKNHFRLAI
-530 PRKSHLIYHKKMRD
+530 PRKSHLMYHKKMRD

-557 CYQTAE
+557 CYNTAE
-563 FIEKDNDALHSDLEE
+563 FIEKDNDALHRDLEE

-594 VITKK
+594 VAPKK
-599 NDIGSMSFGNA
+599 KGIGSMSFGGN
-610 INRVGSKKL
+610 INRGGSKKL

-635 MEKLSNTGASFIR
+635 MEKLGNTGASFIR
-648 CIKPNGKMC
+648 CIKPNGKM
-657 ARDFEGGSILSQL
+657 APRDFEGGSILSQL
-670 ECAGMVSVLNL
+670 ECAGMVSVLML
-681 MQDGWPSRAPFKDL
+681 MQDGWPSRAPFKEL

-752 SDPESLKNIISKV
+752 SDPASLKNIVSKV

-777 IWGTLSVIKLMKKIE
+777 IWGTLSVIKLMKKIA
-792 FRATAIIHIQKTVKM
+792 FRAEAIIRIQKTVKM
-807 FLAICRHKPRYQGII
+807 FQAVCRHKPRYQGII
-822 KIRRLQVQLDTLGKL
+822 KIRRLQVQLTHLEEL
-837 VGSLKKDQNVLAKNV
+837 VAGLKKDHNVLAKNV
-852 EELKRAIDDAVI
+852 EGLRKAIEDAIVN
-864 KVKNTL
+864 VKNTL
-870 MKRDAIDALYFNLV
+870 MKRDAVDALYFDLV
-884 GNLNKQLKEV
+884 GKLNKQLKDV
-894 EQRVE
+894 EKRVE

-936 ERRLRMEIEARRKLE
+936 DRRMRMEMEARRKQE
-951 EEEQL
+951 EEEQR

-962 RKRREREEADRQLQA
+962 RIRREKEEADRQLQA
-977 LRAKEQQEAMEEE
+977 LRTEEEQRAREEE

-1000 RRDRELALRLAQD
+1000 RRDRELALRLAQG
-1013 PDAVDTEAAQ
+1013 PDALDSEAQ
-1023 QVPQSPLQR
+1023 QAPQLPLQR
-1032 ATPNR
+1032 ALPPSK
-1037 EQKKHD
+1037 EKKKHD

-1065 DACRQ
+1065 EACRE

-1082 KKQNKARVTDPEG
+1082 KKQNKAQRPDPQG
-1095 APQRAPQDIVRAA
+1095 APQRAPQDIMQAA
-1108 ENAPPLPPRPSRQ
+1108 EQAPPLPPRPCRPEQ
-1121 EPQTA
+1121 A
-1126 TPSLPPRRPQRCFRV
+1126 VAPSLPPRRPQRFFRIA
-1141 QFTRRSSQY
+1141 FMRRSNQY
-1150 RDTDFKKQGW
+1150 RDSEFKKQGW

-1167 QWIARQMEL
+1167 QFIARQMEL
-1176 HPGRPALLLVA
+1176 HPGQPGLLLVA

-1194 CELSLDQTR
+1194 CELSLDETR

-1209 AEITLRDFEIE
+1209 AEITMRDFEIE
-1220 WQRNGGGPRQYQA
+1220 WLRNGGSQRQYQA
-1233 KMYQEQHSNQ
+1233 KMYQTQN

>member
-8 WVPDNEHGF
+8 WVPDNEQGF
-17 RLGEIVDL
+17 RLGEIVDI
-25 GSDTITVEVDG
+25 GSDSITVQVDEPN
-36 AKGKVVTAAY
+36 AKAITAPY

-54 DSTRDFEDNCSLM
+54 DNTRDFEDNCSLM

-105 ELYSKERIKQYH
+105 ELYTKERIKQYH

-122 VLPPHVFAIGDKAYR
+122 VLPPHVFAIADKAYR
-137 DMRAYKQSQSL
+137 DMRVFKQSQSL

-153 SGAGKTESTKYILR
+153 SGAGKTESTKYVLR

-177 QGHIEQRII
+177 QGRIEQRII

-193 SFGNAKTL
+193 SFGNAKTV

-238 CKQSKGER
+238 CKQSNGER

-254 CAGAPKQLKSKL
+254 CAGAPQQIKTKL

-276 LKQGSIKDPNLDD
+276 LKQGSIKDKNLDD
-289 TSDYRRMEES
+289 VADYRRMDDS
-299 MNKVGFSEEEKANIF
+299 MNKVGFSDEEKANIF
-314 KVIAAVLHVGNIA
+314 KVIAAVLHVGNIS
-327 FEDSGDTE
+327 FEDSADKD
-335 GGSVVS
+335 GGSMVS
-341 LKSTNCLNI
+341 SKSNKSLNF
-350 AAQLLDVSPEELKMS
+350 AAQLLNVSPEELKMS
-365 LTTRMMSAGGTD
+365 LTTRKMSAGGAD

-407 SQINQCFPFKNSF
+407 SQINQCFPFKTSF

-469 EGLGVKTVTFVDNQD
+469 EGLGVKTVTYIDNQD

-530 PRKSHLIYHKKMRD
+530 PRKSHLMYHKKMRD
-544 DEGFLIRHFAGAV
+544 DEGFLVRHFAGAV
-557 CYQTAE
+557 CYQTSE
-563 FIEKDNDALHSDLEE
+563 FIEKDNDALHSDLEK

-594 VITKK
+594 VVQKK
-599 NDIGSMSFGNA
+599 TEIGSMTFGGA
-610 INRVGSKKL
+610 IKPSSKKL
-619 GFISVGNKFR
+619 GFISVGSKFR

-635 MEKLSNTGASFIR
+635 MEKLKNTGASFIR
-648 CIKPNGKMC
+648 CIKPNGKMI
-657 ARDFEGGSILSQL
+657 AKDFEGGSILSQL
-670 ECAGMVSVLNL
+670 ECGGMVSVLTL
-681 MQDGWPSRAPFKDL
+681 MQDGWPSRTPFKEL
-695 YQMYKDYLPPRLARL
+695 YQMYKDHLPSRLAKL

-716 KALFHALGMDDKDY
+716 KALFHALGLDDKDY

-752 SDPESLKNIISKV
+752 SDPENLKNIVSKV
-765 LTWLI
+765 LTWLV

-777 IWGTLSVIKLMKKIE
+777 IWGTLSVIKLMKKIAY
-792 FRATAIIHIQKTVKM
+792 RAAAIIRIQKTVKM
-807 FLAICRHKPRYQGII
+807 FLALCRHKPRYQGIM
-822 KIRRLQVQLDTLGKL
+822 KIRRLQVQLSHLGKL
-837 VGSLKKDQNVLAKNV
+837 VGSLKKDQQIIAKDV
-852 EELKRAIDDAVI
+852 EGLSKAIDSAVA
-864 KVKNTL
+864 KVKSTL
-870 MKRDAIDALYFNLV
+870 MKRDAIDALHLDLV
-884 GNLNKQLKEV
+884 GKLNKQLKEV

-899 QQKIEEEQERL
+899 QQRIEEEQERL

-936 ERRLRMEIEARRKLE
+936 EKRLRLEIEARRKQE
-951 EEEQL
+951 EEEQR

-962 RKRREREEADRQLQA
+962 RKIREKEEADRKLQA
-977 LRAKEQQEAMEEE
+977 MRAAEEQKAREEE

-1013 PDAVDTEAAQ
+1013 PEALDAEAQ
-1023 QVPQSPLQR
+1023 QAPQLPLQR
-1032 ATPNR
+1032 ALTQSK
-1037 EQKKHD
+1037 EKKKHD

-1065 DACRQ
+1065 EACRQ

-1082 KKQNKARVTDPEG
+1082 KKQNKARVVDPQG
-1095 APQRAPQDIVRAA
+1095 ASQRAPQEIMQTA
-1108 ENAPPLPPRPSRQ
+1108 EGAPPLPPRPDKQ
-1121 EPQTA
+1121 EPV
-1126 TPSLPPRRPQRCFRV
+1126 TPPALPPRRAQRFFRV
-1141 QFTRRSSQY
+1141 PFMRRTNQY
-1150 RDTDFKKQGW
+1150 RETEFKKQGW

-1167 QWIARQMEL
+1167 QWIARQMEVF
-1176 HPGRPALLLVA
+1176 PGRPALLLMA

-1194 CELSLDQTR
+1194 CELSLDETR
-1203 LTMRQG
+1203 LAMRQG
-1209 AEITLRDFEIE
+1209 AEITMRDFEIE
-1220 WQRNGGGPRQYQA
+1220 WQRNGGAQRDYQA
-1233 KMYQEQHSNQ
+1233 KMYQTFE

>member
-8 WVPDNEHGF
+8 WVPDNEQGF
-17 RLGEIVDL
+17 RLGEIVDI
-25 GSDTITVEVDG
+25 GSDSITVQVDEPN
-36 AKGKVVTAAY
+36 AKAITAPY

-54 DSTRDFEDNCSLM
+54 DNTRDFEDNCSLM

-105 ELYSKERIKQYH
+105 ELYTKERIKQYH

-122 VLPPHVFAIGDKAYR
+122 VLPPHVFAIADKAYR
-137 DMRAYKQSQSL
+137 DMRVFKQSQSL

-153 SGAGKTESTKYILR
+153 SGAGKTESTKYVLR

-177 QGHIEQRII
+177 QGRIEQRII

-193 SFGNAKTL
+193 SFGNAKTV

-238 CKQSKGER
+238 CKQSNGER

-254 CAGAPKQLKSKL
+254 CAGAPQQIKTKL

-276 LKQGSIKDPNLDD
+276 LKQGSIKDKNLDD
-289 TSDYRRMEES
+289 VADYRRMDDS
-299 MNKVGFSEEEKANIF
+299 MNKVGFSDEEKANIF
-314 KVIAAVLHVGNIA
+314 KVIAAVLHVGNIS
-327 FEDSGDTE
+327 FEDSADKD
-335 GGSVVS
+335 GGSMVS
-341 LKSTNCLNI
+341 SKSNKSLNF
-350 AAQLLDVSPEELKMS
+350 AAQLLNVSSEELKMS
-365 LTTRMMSAGGTD
+365 LTTRKMSAGGSD

-407 SQINQCFPFKNSF
+407 SQINQCFPFKTSF

-469 EGLGVKTVTFVDNQD
+469 EGLGVKTVTYIDNQD

-520 KHKNHFRLAL
+520 KHKHHFRLAL
-530 PRKSHLIYHKKMRD
+530 PRKSHLMYHKKMRD
-544 DEGFLIRHFAGAV
+544 DEGFLVRHFAGAV
-557 CYQTAE
+557 CYQTSE
-563 FIEKDNDALHSDLEE
+563 FIEKDNDALHSDLEK

-594 VITKK
+594 VVQKK
-599 NDIGSMSFGNA
+599 TEIGSMTFGGA
-610 INRVGSKKL
+610 IKPSSKKL
-619 GFISVGNKFR
+619 GFISVGSKFR

-635 MEKLSNTGASFIR
+635 MEKLKNTGASFIR
-648 CIKPNGKMC
+648 CIKPNGKMI
-657 ARDFEGGSILSQL
+657 AKDFEGGSILSQL
-670 ECAGMVSVLNL
+670 ECGGMVAVLTL
-681 MQDGWPSRAPFKDL
+681 MQDGWPSRTPFKEL
-695 YQMYKDYLPPRLARL
+695 YQMYKDHLPSRLARL

-716 KALFHALGMDDKDY
+716 KALFHALGLDDKDY

-752 SDPESLKNIISKV
+752 SDPENLKNIVSKV
-765 LTWLI
+765 LTWLV

-777 IWGTLSVIKLMKKIE
+777 IWGTLSVIKLMKKIAY
-792 FRATAIIHIQKTVKM
+792 RAAAIIRIQKTVKM
-807 FLAICRHKPRYQGII
+807 FLALCRHKPRYQGIM
-822 KIRRLQVQLDTLGKL
+822 KIRRLQVQLSHLGKL
-837 VGSLKKDQNVLAKNV
+837 VGSLKKDQQIIAKDV
-852 EELKRAIDDAVI
+852 EGLSKAIDSAVAKI
-864 KVKNTL
+864 KSTL
-870 MKRDAIDALYFNLV
+870 MKRDAIDALHLDLV
-884 GNLNKQLKEV
+884 GKLNKQLKEV

-899 QQKIEEEQERL
+899 QQRIEEEQERL

-936 ERRLRMEIEARRKLE
+936 EKRLRLEIEARRKQE
-951 EEEQL
+951 EEEQR

-962 RKRREREEADRQLQA
+962 RKIREKEEADRKLQA
-977 LRAKEQQEAMEEE
+977 MRAAEEQKAREEE

-1013 PDAVDTEAAQ
+1013 PEALDAEAQ
-1023 QVPQSPLQR
+1023 QAPQLPLQR
-1032 ATPNR
+1032 ALTQSK
-1037 EQKKHD
+1037 EKKKHD

-1065 DACRQ
+1065 EACRQ

-1082 KKQNKARVTDPEG
+1082 KKQNKARVVDPQG
-1095 APQRAPQDIVRAA
+1095 ASQRAPQEIMQTA
-1108 ENAPPLPPRPSRQ
+1108 EGAPPLPPRPDKQ
-1121 EPQTA
+1121 EPV
-1126 TPSLPPRRPQRCFRV
+1126 TPPALPPRRAQRFFRV
-1141 QFTRRSSQY
+1141 PFMRRTNQY
-1150 RDTDFKKQGW
+1150 RETEFKKQGW

-1167 QWIARQMEL
+1167 QWIARQMEVF
-1176 HPGRPALLLVA
+1176 PGRPALLLMA

-1194 CELSLDQTR
+1194 CELSLDETR
-1203 LTMRQG
+1203 LAMRQG
-1209 AEITLRDFEIE
+1209 AEITMRDFEIE
-1220 WQRNGGGPRQYQA
+1220 WQRNGGAQRDYQA
-1233 KMYQEQHSNQ
+1233 KMYQTFE